1 MTIEYNSE
9 IVIDNNKIGLN
20 YPTYFIADIAANHD
34 GDLAKAKE
42 LIHLCKEAGADAAK
56 FQHFAADTI
65 VSKTKFEK
73 LDKKNQ
79 SHQASWKKSVHEV
92 YSDASVSLDW
102 TEELVNECKKAEI
115 TFFTSPYS
123 FELVDYIDDYVPAYK
138 IGSGDITWTGIVEH
152 IAKKNK
158 PYILA
163 TGASSFNDV
172 SRAVEAGLKHNKDF
186 VLMQC
191 NTNYTASLENFK
203 YLNLNVLKVYAE
215 MYPGMI
221 LGLSDHTPGHVSV
234 LGSIALGAR
243 VIEKHFTDDTSRE
256 GPDHKFSMDP
266 VSWKEMVDRSR
277 DLEASLGD
285 GIKKIEENELQASV
299 VQRRGIQ
306 ATKNLAKGTILKA
319 SDIFP
324 LRPCTENSIEPHHMD
339 SIVGK
344 TLIND
349 LKEGQYLQWK
359 DLD

>member
-1 MTIEYNSE
+1 MKYNSE
-9 IVIDNNKIGLN
+9 IEIENTKIGIN
-20 YPTYFIADIAANHD
+20 HPTYFIADIAANHD
-34 GDLAKAKE
+34 GDIVKAKE

-65 VSKTKFEK
+65 VSKTKFDTLGKE
-73 LDKKNQ
+73 NQ
-79 SHQASWKKSVHEV
+79 SHQSAWKKSVHEV

-102 TEELVNECKKAEI
+102 TQELVSECKKADV

-123 FELVDYIDDYVPAYK
+123 FELVDYIDDFVPAFK
-138 IGSGDITWTGIVEH
+138 IGSGDITWSGIIEH

-158 PYILA
+158 PYLLA
-163 TGASSFNDV
+163 TGASSLDDV
-172 SRAVEAGLKHNKDF
+172 TRAVNVGLEHNGDF

-203 YLNLNVLKVYAE
+203 YLNLNVLKVYKE

-234 LGSIALGAR
+234 LGSVALGAR
-243 VIEKHFTDDTSRE
+243 VIEKHFTDDTERE

-266 VSWKEMVDRSR
+266 ISWREMVDRTR

-285 GIKKIEENELQASV
+285 GVKRIEGNEIQSSV

-306 ATKNLAKGTILKA
+306 LTKNMKKGSVIGQE
-319 SDIFP
+319 DIFP
-324 LRPCTENSIEPHHMD
+324 LRPCDENSIEPHHID
-339 SIVGK
+339 KIVGK
-344 TLIND
+344 TLNQD
-349 LKEGQYLQWK
+349 LSEGQYLQWNHIE
-359 DLD
+359 

>member
-1 MTIEYNSE
+1 MNMKYNSE
-9 IVIDNNKIGLN
+9 IKIDDKIIGIN
-20 YPTYFIADIAANHD
+20 HPTYFIADIAANHD
-34 GDLAKAKE
+34 GDLVKAKE

-56 FQHFAADTI
+56 FQHFSADTI
-65 VSKTKFEK
+65 VSKNKFENMNK
-73 LDKKNQ
+73 NNQ
-79 SHQASWKKSVHEV
+79 SHQSTWKKSVHEV

-102 TEELVNECKKAEI
+102 TLELVAECKKADI

-123 FELVDYIDDYVPAYK
+123 YELVDYIDDYVPAFK
-138 IGSGDITWTGIVEH
+138 VGSGDITWTGIIEH

-158 PYILA
+158 PYLIA
-163 TGASSFNDV
+163 SGASSLDDV
-172 SRAVEAGLKHNKDF
+172 TRAVNAGLKYNKDF

-203 YLNLNVLKVYAE
+203 YLNLNVLKIYAE

-243 VIEKHFTDDTSRE
+243 VIEKHFTDDNYRE

-266 VSWKEMVDRSR
+266 VAWKEMVNRSR

-285 GIKKIEENELQASV
+285 GVKKIEENEQQAAV

-306 ATKNLAKGTILKA
+306 LTRPLSKGSTI
-319 SDIFP
+319 SPNDIFP
-324 LRPCTENSIEPHHMD
+324 LRPCDENSIEPHY
-339 SIVGK
+339 IEQLVGK
-344 TLIND
+344 VVNQD
-349 LKEGQYLQWK
+349 LEEGQYLKWNYI
-359 DLD
+359 D